1 MYYSINF
8 FSKDIQMGKEEL
20 SLNNFIPTKRTAF
33 EMISLYEFLA
43 VAGILILSILLKNSF
58 LAVLFTMLILKQ
70 IPEKILKLFVFEGK
84 AVNRRPLAAQDCN
97 MINKGGPAW
106 KRSGFPSGHTTVAF
120 FLWAYFLFEFIKRRN
135 VTGTKE
141 KSIPPVIVITSL
153 FAILVPYAR
162 VGIECH
168 TLEQVMAGSVLG
180 ISWAALFFY
189 GIDPALERASNQYS
203 QDRKRIFDA
212 LFQPKDILSPK

>member
-1 MYYSINF
+1 
-8 FSKDIQMGKEEL
+8 MGKEEL
-20 SLNNFIPTKRTAF
+20 SLNNFVPTKRTVF

-43 VAGILILSILLKNSF
+43 VAGILIMSILLKNSF

-70 IPEKILKLFVFEGK
+70 VPEKILKLFVFEGK
-84 AVNRRPLAAQDCN
+84 PINRRPSSAQDCN

-106 KRSGFPSGHTTVAF
+106 SRSGFPYGHTTVAF
-120 FLWAYFLFEFIKRRN
+120 FIWAYFLFEFIKRKN
-135 VTGTKE
+135 GKE
-141 KSIPPVIVITSL
+141 QPIPPVIVITSL

-168 TLEQVMAGSVLG
+168 TVEQVMAGSVLG
-180 ISWAALFFY
+180 VAWAALFFY
-189 GIDPALERASNQYS
+189 AIDPELERASSQYS

-212 LFQPKDILSPK
+212 LFQNKEALSQTR

>member
-1 MYYSINF
+1 
-8 FSKDIQMGKEEL
+8 MGKEEL
-20 SLNNFIPTKRTAF
+20 SLNNFVPTKRTVF

-43 VAGILILSILLKNSF
+43 VAGILIMSILLKNSF

-70 IPEKILKLFVFEGK
+70 VPEKILKLFVFEGK
-84 AVNRRPLAAQDCN
+84 PINRRPSSAQDCN

-106 KRSGFPSGHTTVAF
+106 SRSGFPSGHTTVAF
-120 FLWAYFLFEFIKRRN
+120 FIWAYFLFEFIKRKN
-135 VTGTKE
+135 GKE
-141 KSIPPVIVITSL
+141 QPIPPVIVITSL

-168 TLEQVMAGSVLG
+168 TVEQVMAGSVLG
-180 ISWAALFFY
+180 VAWAALFFY
-189 GIDPALERASNQYS
+189 AIDPALERVSSQYS

-212 LFQPKDILSPK
+212 LFQKKEVLNQTR